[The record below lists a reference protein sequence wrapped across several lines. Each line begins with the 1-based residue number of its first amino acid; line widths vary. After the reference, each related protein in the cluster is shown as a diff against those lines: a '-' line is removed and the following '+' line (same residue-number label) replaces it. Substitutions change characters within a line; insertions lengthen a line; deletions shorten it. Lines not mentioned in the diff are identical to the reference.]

1 LIGQACNPPPD
12 RGIAHLEQEVIA
24 MLTRAQRRRRATLL
38 KKGAAVALFVVV
50 LTPKLDGLTLPDIGF
65 PLITAAVAAPLN

>member
-1 LIGQACNPPPD
+1 
-12 RGIAHLEQEVIA
+12 

-38 KKGAAVALFVVV
+38 KTGAAVALFVVV